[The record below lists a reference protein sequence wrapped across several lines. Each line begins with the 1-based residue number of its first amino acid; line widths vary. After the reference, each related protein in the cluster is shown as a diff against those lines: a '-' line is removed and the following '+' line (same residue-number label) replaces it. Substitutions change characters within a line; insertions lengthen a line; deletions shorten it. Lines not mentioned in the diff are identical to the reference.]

1 MEGYIKLSRRLLS
14 SDIWFK
20 PPLYLKVWI
29 YLLCLASHQ
38 DYGTLRRGQLV
49 TSIPQIQ
56 EALSYKE
63 GAITRKPT
71 YEDIRSVIRYM
82 RKKPTKSALPTRDPF
97 CGPRRDPDE
106 KPMISTRKITGG
118 LLVTIEKYSE
128 YQDTGSN
135 EDIQPRDP
143 HRDPPRN
150 GCAAQIFIDNKKNKK
165 DHKKYPNTLS
175 VNSTRSS
182 ADFGSVE
189 NWKGKPKTPED
200 FWNTGRKQ

>member
-29 YLLCLASHQ
+29 YLLHQAAFKPYNGLA
-38 DYGTLRRGQLV
+38 RGQLV

-71 YEDIRSVIRYM
+71 YEDVRSVIRYM
-82 RKKPTKSALPTRDPF
+82 RKKPTKSALPTRYPF
-97 CGPRRDPDE
+97 GDPRRDPDE

-128 YQDTGSN
+128 YQEAVSN

-150 GCAAQIFIDNKKNKK
+150 GYAAQIFIDEKKGEEGK
-165 DHKKYPNTLS
+165 KKYPNTLS
-175 VNSTRSS
+175 VNSTRRST
-182 ADFGSVE
+182 DFGSME
-189 NWKGKPKTPED
+189 NWKDKPKTPED
-200 FWNTGRKQ
+200 FWNAGRKK

>member
-29 YLLCLASHQ
+29 YLLHQAAFKPYNGLA
-38 DYGTLRRGQLV
+38 RGQLV

-97 CGPRRDPDE
+97 GDPRRDPDE

-128 YQDTGSN
+128 YQDATLN
-135 EDIQPRDP
+135 EDIQSRDP

-150 GCAAQIFIDNKKNKK
+150 GYAAQIFIDEKKGEEGK
-165 DHKKYPNTLS
+165 KKYPNTLS
-175 VNSTRSS
+175 VNSNRSS
-182 ADFGSVE
+182 TDFGSTE

-200 FWNTGRKQ
+200 FWNAGRKK

>member
-1 MEGYIKLSRRLLS
+1 MEGYIKLSRHLLS

-29 YLLCLASHQ
+29 YLLHQAAFKPYNGLA
-38 DYGTLRRGQLV
+38 RGQLV

-71 YEDIRSVIRYM
+71 YEDVRSVIRYM
-82 RKKPTKSALPTRDPF
+82 RKKPTKSALPTRYPF
-97 CGPRRDPDE
+97 GDPRRDPDE

-128 YQDTGSN
+128 YQDAVSN

-150 GCAAQIFIDNKKNKK
+150 GYAAQIFIDEKKGEEGK
-165 DHKKYPNTLS
+165 KKYPYTLS

-182 ADFGSVE
+182 TDFGSME
-189 NWKGKPKTPED
+189 NWKDKPKTPED
-200 FWNTGRKQ
+200 FWNAGRKK